1 MVAQGSIVDVQLTS
15 DTGSGTPDAVIQ
27 KAVKV
32 LTSGGQLTSIGPKVT
47 TSFLTGFF
55 NTVTSLSS
63 DQPFQVDFPVVC
75 NSDFNSPED
84 VASIVANAFY
94 QATSNYPASVSPV
107 SVTPPNSY
115 GTTPALS
122 DSGMAGND
130 TGAGAAVTSLS
141 GSITSTIQSLGNIG
155 TNLLIGLAA
164 IVVLAIILIAYGPNI
179 GKIASAA

>member
-27 KAVKV
+27 KAVKIISAEG
-32 LTSGGQLTSIGPKVT
+32 LLTSIGPKVT

-75 NSDFNSPED
+75 QTDFNSAD
-84 VASIVANAFY
+84 DIASIVANAFY
-94 QATSNYPASVSPV
+94 QATSSYPTAVSAV
-107 SVTPPNSY
+107 SVTPPNSN

-122 DSGMAGND
+122 STGVAGND

-141 GSITSTIQSLGNIG
+141 GSISSTLSQLGNLG

-164 IVVLAIILIAYGPNI
+164 IIVLAIVLIAYGPNI
-179 GKIASAA
+179 GKIASAT